1 MLVSTLI
8 PETWVINGAYYCNE
22 NSATNCTSTRGITF
36 NPSLSNSWKDQGT
49 FTLGVDVD
57 LGMNTEAGGN
67 DGGDYGYDTV
77 GLEIVGN
84 TPVLLDHQ
92 VVVAVDTQKDFW
104 LGYIG
109 LAPRTP
115 QFGNSSQPSL
125 LKSLKNQNSIPSLS
139 YGYTAG
145 ASYREILELTVGT
158 LELT

>member
-1 MLVSTLI
+1 MDTE
-8 PETWVINGAYYCNE
+8 PG
-22 NSATNCTSTRGITF
+22 G
-36 NPSLSNSWKDQGT
+36 KDP
-49 FTLGVDVD
+49 
-57 LGMNTEAGGN
+57 
-67 DGGDYGYDTV
+67 GDYGYDTV

-125 LKSLKNQNSIPSLS
+125 LKSLKNQNYIPSLS

-145 ASYREILELTVGT
+145 ASYREPLELIVMT
-158 LELT
+158 L